1 MLQKLLEEAT
11 VKLSDSGGVI
21 FSVPDRR
28 PDKRR
33 VECVLTPEFF
43 RFCPSVKTS
52 TEGHFFQN
60 KITDRDKR
68 ETAVQRKKKGLEKN
82 KQRK

>member
-43 RFCPSVKTS
+43 RFYPSVETS
-52 TEGHFFQN
+52 IEGQFSRTKSRIGIKERLQY
-60 KITDRDKR
+60 KER
-68 ETAVQRKKKGLEKN
+68 RKD
-82 KQRK
+82 